1 MSRLDLSKENITT
14 AAQDVN
20 SPQVDDKDFDLVEKL
35 LSNEQKASLHQALKR
50 SKSTPPV
57 DPVPPQ
63 KAPLERFFSNASNNS
78 PREFPMRKADSL
90 DNVAMDETNQEDQLR
105 QQVDSLKNEILFF
118 KAQNK
123 ELNKSLERS
132 NTLLH
137 EEKKRRLSERSVSGS
152 SLRDSIN
159 GDLEGQQLSL
169 KTIAELTD
177 GERDTSSSSFRSRPS
192 GSFIA
197 DDEASQKRKIYGQ
210 RKSSISL
217 DEMYDL
223 FGVDKTND
231 SSKKNKVTPF
241 EKPDN

>member
-1 MSRLDLSKENITT
+1 MSRLDLSKDNAVTT
-14 AAQDVN
+14 QDLD
-20 SPQVDDKDFDLVEKL
+20 SPQVDDEDFDLVQKL
-35 LSNEQKASLHQALKR
+35 LSNEQKASLNQALRR
-50 SKSTPPV
+50 SKSTPQA
-57 DPVPPQ
+57 DPSQ
-63 KAPLERFFSNASNNS
+63 QQQQAPLERFFSNASSNL
-78 PREFPMRKADSL
+78 PPEFPMRKADSL
-90 DNVAMDETNQEDQLR
+90 ENVAIETSEKDELQF
-105 QQVDSLKNEILFF
+105 QVDSLRDEILFF

-137 EEKKRRLSERSVSGS
+137 EEKKRRLSERSISGS

-177 GERDTSSSSFRSRPS
+177 GERDISSSSSSFRSRLS

-217 DEMYDL
+217 DEMYDM
-223 FGVDKTND
+223 FGVDKTNN
-231 SSKKNKVTPF
+231 SSKKKVVPF
-241 EKPDN
+241 EKSDN